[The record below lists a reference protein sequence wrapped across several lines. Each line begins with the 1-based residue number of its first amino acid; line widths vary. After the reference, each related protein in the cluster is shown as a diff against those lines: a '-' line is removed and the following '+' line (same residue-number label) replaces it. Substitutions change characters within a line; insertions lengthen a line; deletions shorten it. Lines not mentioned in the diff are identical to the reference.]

1 MKKKSVRLLV
11 LFTLLLLSAC
21 GCQRK
26 KDEQANRLVKDLK
39 ANAWVIEGTD
49 STDDPKMTLTFSN
62 RKASFN
68 LDFSSIDYSVDDES
82 NSVQRLHHFRRNRLP
97 LKTKVL
103 FVYLHL
109 PH

>member
-1 MKKKSVRLLV
+1 MQVKKKSVRLLV

-49 STDDPKMTLTFSN
+49 STDDPKMRPLPFLTV
-62 RKASFN
+62 K
-68 LDFSSIDYSVDDES
+68 L
-82 NSVQRLHHFRRNRLP
+82 
-97 LKTKVL
+97 VL
-103 FVYLHL
+103 T
-109 PH
+109 

>member
-82 NSVQRLHHFRRNRLP
+82 NSVQ
-97 LKTKVL
+97 
-103 FVYLHL
+103 VYI
-109 PH
+109 